1 MPKRRAPTV
10 VERYLTRHDMT
21 VAELARR
28 AGMSWR
34 AVYRVAR
41 GQARPSLR
49 MVLALRRAT
58 NGELSLDTLASAA

>member
-1 MPKRRAPTV
+1 
-10 VERYLTRHDMT
+10 MT